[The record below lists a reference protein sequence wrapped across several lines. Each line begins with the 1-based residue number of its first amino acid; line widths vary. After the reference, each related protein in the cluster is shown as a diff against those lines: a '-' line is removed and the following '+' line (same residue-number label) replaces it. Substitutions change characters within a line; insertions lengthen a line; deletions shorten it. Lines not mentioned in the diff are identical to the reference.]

1 MKKTG
6 NMTHKEAVRKA
17 LEMLGGRAHTQ
28 QIYPIAIKFIGNN
41 TKSKNIKATI
51 RRELNSS
58 PFVFKATP
66 GKEGYWELIEFQE
79 EIVERDKLI
88 ADLKSQL
95 AAKDEELKTIK
106 TEDAFMKR
114 FVKAVK
120 HLLKREMEVVDEI
133 RKLLVFLG
141 RNKEEE
147 ELDAWL
153 QGKDKKNPDGN
164 VLVQGDYV
172 IEKKVGHEIGNI
184 EDGGI
189 GVKVE
194 KDDDE

>member
-1 MKKTG
+1 MKKIG
-6 NMTHKEAVRKA
+6 EMTHKEAVRKA

-28 QIYPIAIKFIGNN
+28 QIYPVAIKLIGSN
-41 TKSKNIKATI
+41 TKSEDIKATI

-58 PFVFKATP
+58 PYAFKPTP
-66 GKEGYWELIEFQE
+66 GKEGYWELIEYQE
-79 EIVERDKLI
+79 EIIEKDKLI

-95 AAKDEELKTIK
+95 AAKDEEYKAIK
-106 TEDAFMKR
+106 TEDAFMKQ

-120 HLLKREMEVVDEI
+120 HLLKRDEKVVDEI

-153 QGKDKKNPDGN
+153 QGKDKKKPDSN
-164 VLVQGDYV
+164 VTVQGDYV
-172 IEKKVGHEIGNI
+172 LNKHVESEIDNVEAGGTGVNI
-184 EDGGI
+184 NRED
-189 GVKVE
+189 
-194 KDDDE
+194 D

>member
-6 NMTHKEAVRKA
+6 EMTHKEAVRKA

-28 QIYPIAIKFIGNN
+28 QIYPIAIKLIGNN

-58 PFVFKATP
+58 PYAFKATP
-66 GKEGYWELIEFQE
+66 GKEGYWELIDYQE
-79 EIVERDKLI
+79 ENVEKDKII

-95 AAKDEELKTIK
+95 AAKDQELKAIK

-120 HLLKREMEVVDEI
+120 HFLKRDEKVVDEI

-141 RNKEEE
+141 RKEEEE

-153 QGKDKKNPDGN
+153 QGKDNKNSDGS
-164 VLVQGDYV
+164 VMVQGDYV
-172 IEKKVGHEIGNI
+172 VSKHVENEIDNVEAGGTGVNI
-184 EDGGI
+184 NKED
-189 GVKVE
+189 
-194 KDDDE
+194 D

>member
-1 MKKTG
+1 MKKIG
-6 NMTHKEAVRKA
+6 EMTHKEAVRKA

-28 QIYPIAIKFIGNN
+28 QIYPVAIKLIGSN
-41 TKSKNIKATI
+41 TKSEDIKATI

-58 PFVFKATP
+58 PYTFKPTP
-66 GKEGYWELIEFQE
+66 GKEGYWELIEYQE
-79 EIVERDKLI
+79 EIIEKNKLI

-95 AAKDEELKTIK
+95 AAKDEEYKAIK
-106 TEDAFMKR
+106 TEDAFMKQ

-120 HLLKREMEVVDEI
+120 HLLKHDEKVVDEI

-153 QGKDKKNPDGN
+153 QGKDKKKPDSN
-164 VLVQGDYV
+164 VTVQGDYV
-172 IEKKVGHEIGNI
+172 LNKHVESEIDNVEAGGTGVNI
-184 EDGGI
+184 NRED
-189 GVKVE
+189 
-194 KDDDE
+194 D

>member
-1 MKKTG
+1 
-6 NMTHKEAVRKA
+6 MTHKEAVRKA

-28 QIYPIAIKFIGNN
+28 QIYPIAIKLIGNN

-58 PFVFKATP
+58 PYAFKATP
-66 GKEGYWELIEFQE
+66 GKEGYWELIDYQE
-79 EIVERDKLI
+79 ENVEKDKII

-95 AAKDEELKTIK
+95 AAKDQELKAIK

-120 HLLKREMEVVDEI
+120 HFLKRDEKVVDEI

-141 RNKEEE
+141 RKEEEE

-153 QGKDKKNPDGN
+153 QGKDNKNSDGS
-164 VLVQGDYV
+164 VMVQGDYV
-172 IEKKVGHEIGNI
+172 VSKHVENEIDNVEAGGTGVNI
-184 EDGGI
+184 NKED
-189 GVKVE
+189 
-194 KDDDE
+194 D

>member
-1 MKKTG
+1 
-6 NMTHKEAVRKA
+6 MTHKEAVRKA

-28 QIYPIAIKFIGNN
+28 QIYPVAIKLIGNN

-58 PFVFKATP
+58 PYTFKPTP
-66 GKEGYWELIEFQE
+66 GKEGYWELIEYQE
-79 EIVERDKLI
+79 EIFEKDKRI

-106 TEDAFMKR
+106 TEDAFMKQ

-120 HLLKREMEVVDEI
+120 HLLKREEKVVDEI

-153 QGKDKKNPDGN
+153 QGKDKKNTDGN
-164 VLVQGDYV
+164 VLVHGDYV
-172 IEKKVGHEIGNI
+172 VSKHVENEIDNVEAGGTGVNI
-184 EDGGI
+184 NKGED
-189 GVKVE
+189 
-194 KDDDE
+194 

>member
-1 MKKTG
+1 MKKIG
-6 NMTHKEAVRKA
+6 NMTHKEAVRNA

-28 QIYPIAIKFIGNN
+28 QIYPIAIKLIGNN

-58 PFVFKATP
+58 PYAFKPTP

-120 HLLKREMEVVDEI
+120 HLLKREEKVVDEI

-153 QGKDKKNPDGN
+153 QGKDRKNPDGN
-164 VLVQGDYV
+164 VMVQGDYV
-172 IEKKVGHEIGNI
+172 VSKHVENEIDNVEAGGTGVNI
-184 EDGGI
+184 NKE
-189 GVKVE
+189 E
-194 KDDDE
+194 H